1 MCDPL
6 RPWSGKCSDKN
17 SGKVPVKLMAWL
29 DGELPDADAAAVE
42 RHVRE
47 CTECASRAEAYRQA
61 SMAFEAYCEVC
72 CEAALAAPTLQVSAP
87 FAHAAA
93 RAEDGRGELAEPAIS
108 RSVAHGGG
116 AGRGFP
122 RRALGWAAAGAV
134 AAVAAVAVLLL
145 VALPRP
151 RRDAVPGRARAS
163 AANAAGAAA
172 PVDAAA
178 ETRARKNG
186 PTAAVVAQGID
197 VHGMAAPGTAAPNV
211 NAPNFAAPDFAAAN
225 LDAANLAT
233 TKLNGRGL
241 GTSSLHAHNVATH
254 SATARRGRSDPALLA
269 AGNTHP
275 AGVAGTQAAI
285 APAPSAR
292 ISANVASW
300 TPAEPAIQIAIPA
313 AAMFPPGA
321 VPEGLTFIADVTI
334 AADGSAQ
341 RLRLR
346 P

>member
-122 RRALGWAAAGAV
+122 RRALGWAAAGA
-134 AAVAAVAVLLL
+134 AAAVAVLLL

-178 ETRARKNG
+178 EIRARKNG

-241 GTSSLHAHNVATH
+241 GTSSLHAHSVATRP
-254 SATARRGRSDPALLA
+254 ATARRGRTGAVMSA
-269 AGNTHP
+269 AANTRR
-275 AGVAGTQAAI
+275 AAVAGTQAAI